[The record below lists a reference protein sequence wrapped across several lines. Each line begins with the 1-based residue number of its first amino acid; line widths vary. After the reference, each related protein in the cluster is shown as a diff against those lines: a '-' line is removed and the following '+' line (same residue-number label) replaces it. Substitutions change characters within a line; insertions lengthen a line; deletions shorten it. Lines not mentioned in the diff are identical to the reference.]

1 MVFNKLKSTA
11 KERGF
16 TIVELL
22 IVIVVIAILAAITI
36 VAYNGVQQKAKTT
49 QAQTNAVQAQKVAE
63 AFNADNS
70 KYPAVT
76 GDFRIGTTA
85 KLPTSIILSVGPA
98 GTPTAG
104 TPPLF
109 ASGLTTSMGTTLSA
123 NPQTTI
129 AFSITGTAATPTG
142 GVLMY
147 WDSSTSAISTNY
159 IYYGAATATSAF
171 LTPAS

>member
-63 AFNADNS
+63 AYNADNS
-70 KYPAVT
+70 TYPGLSADFT
-76 GDFRIGTTA
+76 GALAKTA
-85 KLPTSIILSVGPA
+85 KLPTSITIKPVTAA
-98 GTPTAG
+98 GTDA
-104 TPPLF
+104 
-109 ASGLTTSMGTTLSA
+109 
-123 NPQTTI
+123 
-129 AFSITGTAATPTG
+129 TAASNAAAALNASVSTATSTIYFAVVGSPATG
-142 GVLMY
+142 GV
-147 WDSSTSAISTNY
+147 
-159 IYYGAATATSAF
+159 IYYYDFSTGTVAVNHVFYGNATTGSTF
-171 LTPAS
+171 IVPAS